1 MIPADAMTQLNSD
14 LADELWLE
22 ALADQVEAGGHSE
35 LEGTDCARALD
46 AFLGRAESDEL
57 VESSLNALHS
67 LLNTL
72 TSPLRLP
79 GVEAQLGSLTPDIL
93 EQAVN
98 CLGSSGHDAYVT
110 QLRTLARHA
119 DRGVASAARIGLV
132 ELGVEPDG
140 LGPRHR

>member
-1 MIPADAMTQLNSD
+1 MIPGDATAQLDSD

-35 LEGTDCARALD
+35 AEGAACARALD
-46 AFLGRAESDEL
+46 AYLGRTQGDEVL
-57 VESSLNALHS
+57 EASLNALHS

-79 GVEAQLGSLTPDIL
+79 GVEAHLNALSPDIL

-98 CLGSSGHDAYVT
+98 CLGSSGYVAYAT
-110 QLRTLARHA
+110 ALRTLQTHR
-119 DRGVASAARIGLV
+119 DRGVASAARIGLC
-132 ELGVEPDG
+132 ELGVE
-140 LGPRHR
+140 